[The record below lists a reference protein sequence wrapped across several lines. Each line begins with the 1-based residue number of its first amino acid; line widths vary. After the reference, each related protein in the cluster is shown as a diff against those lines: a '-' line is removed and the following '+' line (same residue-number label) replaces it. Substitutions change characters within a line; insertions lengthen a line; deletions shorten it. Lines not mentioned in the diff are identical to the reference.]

1 MEIKTFCVL
10 VIAILACI
18 PVHVSSQG
26 NGDDGERIMVRKFI
40 ADEHVLIFTSRD
52 DEQYEIRNDTTYT
65 IVLHDIDFLE
75 NNLILVEIIR
85 KDIWKHKK
93 VFGFEKCAQDFFD
106 YWVEIL
112 TEKDSTIWYDP
123 IEKTYTSRY

>member
-18 PVHVSSQG
+18 PVAVSSQG

-85 KDIWKHKK
+85 KDIWKQKK